1 VKNIKVL
8 LMTAAFLL
16 LGNGNMF
23 SDDPIKD
30 QVLEKPMVII
40 IPSYNNKN
48 WYQNNLTSVLGQDY
62 SNYRVMYIDD
72 CSTDGMSE
80 LVQEFIKQ
88 NDINHC
94 VTYIRNKENHGCL
107 YNVYY
112 AIMSCDDNVIIV
124 KVDGDDWLPHNQVLR
139 KINEVYQDNNVW
151 LTHGSLVLYPM
162 GGNSEFHAYDSEII
176 KNCRYRSV
184 QWEASH
190 LHTFYAWLF
199 KNIIKEDL
207 MYDETFFS
215 TTEDLAR
222 MFPML
227 EMADGRI
234 AFIKDVLYVY
244 NMANMI
250 SDFRI
255 KSDLQGKCELEIR
268 SRKRYAR
275 LEHAGIRDVKAPI
288 YRS

>member
-1 VKNIKVL
+1 MNIVKYIGCIALSLSGVIY
-8 LMTAAFLL
+8 AQEV
-16 LGNGNMF
+16 
-23 SDDPIKD
+23 P
-30 QVLEKPMVII
+30 EKPIVVI
-40 IPSYNNKN
+40 IPSYNNKK
-48 WYQNNLTSVLGQDY
+48 WYQANLKSVLLQDY
-62 SNYRVMYIDD
+62 SNYHVIYIDD
-72 CSTDGMSE
+72 CSTDGMGE

-88 NDINHC
+88 NDTNHR
-94 VTYIRNKENHGCL
+94 VAYIRNKENHGCL
-107 YNVYY
+107 YNVYH

-139 KINEVYQDNNVW
+139 KVNEVYQDNNVW
-151 LTHGSLVLYPM
+151 LTHGSLIVYPQYGN
-162 GGNSEFHAYDSEII
+162 GGFHAYDQKTIMHAA
-176 KNCRYRSV
+176 YRDV
-184 QWEASH
+184 DWEASH

-207 MYDETFFS
+207 IYEETFFS

-227 EMADGRI
+227 EMAGGRI
-234 AFIKDVLYVY
+234 AFISDSLYVY
-244 NMANMI
+244 NTANMLN
-250 SDFRI
+250 DFRT
-255 KSDLQGKCELEIR
+255 KSDLQDTYEHEIR